1 MNPILQFKIQMTPF
15 TYTYHG
21 RECMGNFLP
30 SDKGRGW
37 IKVFFFDHS
46 AVILPAGIKTSDDK
60 MIWVQ
65 CVQQGELV
73 WPHDL
78 LQALAEGIEKTSIPG

>member
-1 MNPILQFKIQMTPF
+1 MTSF
-15 TYTYHG
+15 TYTFHE

-37 IKVFFFDHS
+37 IKVIFFDHS
-46 AVILPAGIKTSDDK
+46 AVILPAGFKTREGK

-65 CVQQGELV
+65 CIQPGELV
-73 WPHDL
+73 WPPDL
-78 LQALAEGIEKTSIPG
+78 VQALAEGIEKSGVITQGFSTVTS